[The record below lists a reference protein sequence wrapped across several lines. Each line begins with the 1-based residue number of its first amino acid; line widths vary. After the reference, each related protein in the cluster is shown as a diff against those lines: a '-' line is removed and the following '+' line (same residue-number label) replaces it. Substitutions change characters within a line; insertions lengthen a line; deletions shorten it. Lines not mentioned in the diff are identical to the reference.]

1 MESPV
6 VNEVAASLGGEKLEV
21 FRKLNLLEQ
30 HRVES
35 YKSWPFPETA
45 SCSISKVSK
54 SLRSLEYPNDNLY
67 LHLYSMH
74 HRWPRRDS
82 IGRAPSGKTTPPLVL
97 CAERPWMAGS
107 PKMIRGRST

>member
-54 SLRSLEYPNDNLY
+54 SLRFFEYPND
-67 LHLYSMH
+67 HLY
-74 HRWPRRDS
+74 
-82 IGRAPSGKTTPPLVL
+82 
-97 CAERPWMAGS
+97 
-107 PKMIRGRST
+107 